1 MCYNVCVD
9 FSGRAAGAKK
19 SMAYKDFVNDRKKG
33 LLKDVLLFYGAED
46 FLMNWAVD
54 SITDEYVDE
63 GSRDIDLIHLDGE
76 HVSAADIMAQA
87 RAYSMFSERR
97 VVIVRNYL
105 PLFRKAADPN
115 ADELLSFAVAPQDSS
130 VVIFVVESR
139 YSPDLSA
146 YGKKLAKACGAYEF
160 ARLERADLK
169 SFITKRVHGAGKMI
183 ARRELEHMIDVS
195 GYYNKGS
202 VYYLAQL
209 EKDIDKIVKA
219 CEGDSIS
226 AGLIEE
232 ILIGD
237 SDRFVF
243 GLVDALMSGDRGKA
257 LAIAEAIIRE
267 EDGAMAVL
275 ALLTKQFEIMYDAVE
290 LNEKGYSISQM
301 AKKTGVNEFRF
312 KRAFNAAGR
321 YSKRRLGRILTELY
335 NTDRDIK
342 RGNIDKD
349 VALELIAISACP

>member
-1 MCYNVCVD
+1 
-9 FSGRAAGAKK
+9 
-19 SMAYKDFVNDRKKG
+19 MAYKDFVNDKNKG

-54 SITDEYVDE
+54 SIVNEYVDD
-63 GSRDIDLIHLDGE
+63 SARDIDLVHLEGDQ
-76 HVSAADIMAQA
+76 VTAADIMAQA

-97 VVIVRNYL
+97 VIVVRNYL
-105 PLFRKAADPN
+105 PLYRKASDPDAD
-115 ADELLSFAVAPQDSS
+115 ALLDFASGPQDSS
-130 VVIFVVESR
+130 VVMFVVESR
-139 YSPDLSA
+139 YSSDLTS

-169 SFITKRVHGAGKMI
+169 AFITKRVHNGGRMI
-183 ARRELEHMIDVS
+183 ARRELEHMIDVT
-195 GYYNKGS
+195 GYYNKDS
-202 VYYLAQL
+202 RYDLAQL
-209 EKDIDKIVKA
+209 EKDIDKIVRA
-219 CEGDSIS
+219 CSSDSVS
-226 AGLIEE
+226 AQLIEE

-243 GLVDALMSGDRGKA
+243 GLVDALVSGDRGKA
-257 LAIAEAIIRE
+257 LEIAEAIIKE
-267 EDGAMAVL
+267 EDGSMAVL

-290 LNEKGYSISQM
+290 LNEMGYSISRM

-321 YSKRRLGRILTELY
+321 YSKRRIGKILTELY

>member
-1 MCYNVCVD
+1 
-9 FSGRAAGAKK
+9 
-19 SMAYKDFVNDRKKG
+19 MAYKDFVNDKNKG

-54 SITDEYVDE
+54 SIVNEYVDD
-63 GSRDIDLIHLDGE
+63 SARDIDLVHLEGDQ
-76 HVSAADIMAQA
+76 VTAADIMAQA

-97 VVIVRNYL
+97 VIVVRNYL
-105 PLFRKAADPN
+105 PL
-115 ADELLSFAVAPQDSS
+115 LTS
-130 VVIFVVESR
+130 
-139 YSPDLSA
+139 

-169 SFITKRVHGAGKMI
+169 AFITKRVHNGGRMI
-183 ARRELEHMIDVS
+183 ARRELEHMIDVT
-195 GYYNKGS
+195 GYYNKDS
-202 VYYLAQL
+202 RYDLAQL
-209 EKDIDKIVKA
+209 EKDIDKIVRA
-219 CEGDSIS
+219 CSSDSVS
-226 AGLIEE
+226 AQLIEE

-243 GLVDALMSGDRGKA
+243 GLVDALVSGDRGKA
-257 LAIAEAIIRE
+257 LEIAEAIIKE
-267 EDGAMAVL
+267 EDGSMAVL

-290 LNEKGYSISQM
+290 LNEMGYSISRM

-321 YSKRRLGRILTELY
+321 YSKRRIGKILTELY

>member
-1 MCYNVCVD
+1 
-9 FSGRAAGAKK
+9 
-19 SMAYKDFVNDRKKG
+19 MAYKDFVNDKNKG

-46 FLMNWAVD
+46 FLMSWAVD
-54 SITDEYVDE
+54 SIVNEYVDE
-63 GSRDIDLIHLDGE
+63 SARDIDLVHLEGDQ
-76 HVSAADIMAQA
+76 VTAADIMAQA

-97 VVIVRNYL
+97 VIVVRNYL
-105 PLFRKAADPN
+105 PLYRKSSDPDAD
-115 ADELLSFAVAPQDSS
+115 ALLEFASMPQDSA
-130 VVIFVVESR
+130 VVMFVVESR
-139 YSPDLSA
+139 FSPDLTS

-169 SFITKRVHGAGKMI
+169 AFITKRVHNGGRMI
-183 ARRELEHMIDVS
+183 ARRELEHMIDVT
-195 GYYNKGS
+195 GYYNKDS
-202 VYYLAQL
+202 RYDLAQL
-209 EKDIDKIVKA
+209 EKDIDKIVRA
-219 CEGDSIS
+219 CSSDSVS
-226 AGLIEE
+226 AQLIEE

-243 GLVDALMSGDRGKA
+243 GLVDALVSGDRGKA
-257 LAIAEAIIRE
+257 LEIAEAIIRD
-267 EDGAMAVL
+267 EDGSMAVL

-290 LNEKGYSISQM
+290 LNEMGYSISRM

-321 YSKRRLGRILTELY
+321 YSKRRIGRILTELY

>member
-1 MCYNVCVD
+1 
-9 FSGRAAGAKK
+9 
-19 SMAYKDFVNDRKKG
+19 MAYKDFVNDKNKG

-54 SITDEYVDE
+54 SMVNEYVDE
-63 GSRDIDLIHLDGE
+63 SARDIDLVHLEGDQ
-76 HVSAADIMAQA
+76 VTAADIMAQA

-97 VVIVRNYL
+97 VIVVRNYL
-105 PLFRKAADPN
+105 PLYRKASDPDAD
-115 ADELLSFAVAPQDSS
+115 ALLDFASGPQDSS
-130 VVIFVVESR
+130 VVMFVVESR
-139 YSPDLSA
+139 YSSDLTS

-169 SFITKRVHGAGKMI
+169 AFITKRVHNGGRMI
-183 ARRELEHMIDVS
+183 ARRELEHMIDVT
-195 GYYNKGS
+195 GYYNKDS
-202 VYYLAQL
+202 RYDLAQL
-209 EKDIDKIVKA
+209 EKDIDKIVRA
-219 CEGDSIS
+219 CSSDSVS
-226 AGLIEE
+226 AQLIEE

-243 GLVDALMSGDRGKA
+243 GLVDALVSGDRGKA
-257 LAIAEAIIRE
+257 LEIAEAIIKE
-267 EDGAMAVL
+267 EDGSMAVL

-290 LNEKGYSISQM
+290 LNEMGYSISRM

-321 YSKRRLGRILTELY
+321 YSKRRIGKILTELY

>member
-1 MCYNVCVD
+1 
-9 FSGRAAGAKK
+9 
-19 SMAYKDFVNDRKKG
+19 MAYKDFVNDKNKG
-33 LLKDVLLFYGAED
+33 ILKDVLLFYGAED

-54 SITDEYVDE
+54 SIVDAYVDE
-63 GSRDIDLIHLDGE
+63 ESRDIDLIHLEGE
-76 HVSAADIMAQA
+76 QVTAAEIMANA

-97 VVIVRNYL
+97 VVVVRNFL
-105 PLFRKAADPN
+105 PLFRKAADPG
-115 ADELLSFAVAPQDSS
+115 ADELLSFASERQDSS

-139 YSPDLSA
+139 YSSDFSA
-146 YGKKLAKACGAYEF
+146 YGRKLAKACGAYEF
-160 ARLERADLK
+160 TRLERAELK
-169 SFITKRVHGAGKMI
+169 SFITKRVHKAGKMI
-183 ARRELEHMIDVS
+183 ARRELEHMIDVT
-195 GYYNKGS
+195 GYFNKGS
-202 VYYLAQL
+202 VYDLSQL

-219 CEGDSIS
+219 CQGDSID
-226 AGLIEE
+226 ANLIEE

-243 GLVDALMSGDRGKA
+243 GLVDALVAGDRGKA
-257 LAIAEAIIRE
+257 LAIAEAIIRD
-267 EDGAMAVL
+267 EDGSMAVL
-275 ALLTKQFEIMYDAVE
+275 ALLTKQFEIMYDSIE

-321 YSKRRLGRILTELY
+321 YSKRRIGRILTELY

-342 RGNIDKD
+342 SGNIDKD

>member
-1 MCYNVCVD
+1 
-9 FSGRAAGAKK
+9 
-19 SMAYKDFVNDRKKG
+19 MAYKDFVNDKNKG

-46 FLMNWAVD
+46 FLMQWAVH
-54 SITDEYVDE
+54 SIVNEYVDD
-63 GSRDIDLIHLDGE
+63 SARDIDLVHLEGDQ
-76 HVSAADIMAQA
+76 VTAADIMAQA

-97 VVIVRNYL
+97 VIVVRNYL
-105 PLFRKAADPN
+105 PLYRKASDPDAD
-115 ADELLSFAVAPQDSS
+115 ALLDFASGPQDSS
-130 VVIFVVESR
+130 VVMFVVESR
-139 YSPDLSA
+139 YSSDLTS

-169 SFITKRVHGAGKMI
+169 AFITKRVHNGGRMI
-183 ARRELEHMIDVS
+183 ARRELEHMIDVT
-195 GYYNKGS
+195 GYYNKDS
-202 VYYLAQL
+202 RYDLAQL
-209 EKDIDKIVKA
+209 EKDIDKIVRA
-219 CEGDSIS
+219 CSSDSVS
-226 AGLIEE
+226 AQLIEE

-243 GLVDALMSGDRGKA
+243 GLVDALVSGDRGKA
-257 LAIAEAIIRE
+257 LEIAEAIIKE
-267 EDGAMAVL
+267 EDGSMAVL

-290 LNEKGYSISQM
+290 LNEMGYSISRM

-321 YSKRRLGRILTELY
+321 YSKRRIGKILTELY

>member
-1 MCYNVCVD
+1 
-9 FSGRAAGAKK
+9 
-19 SMAYKDFVNDRKKG
+19 MAYKDFVNDKNKG

-54 SITDEYVDE
+54 SMVNEYIDE
-63 GSRDIDLIHLDGE
+63 SARDIDLVHLEGDQ
-76 HVSAADIMAQA
+76 VTAADIMAQA

-97 VVIVRNYL
+97 VIVVRNYL
-105 PLFRKAADPN
+105 PLYRKASDPDAD
-115 ADELLSFAVAPQDSS
+115 ALLDFASGPQDSS
-130 VVIFVVESR
+130 VVMFVVESR
-139 YSPDLSA
+139 YSSDLTS

-169 SFITKRVHGAGKMI
+169 AFITKRVHNGGRMI
-183 ARRELEHMIDVS
+183 ARRELEHMIDVT
-195 GYYNKGS
+195 GYYNKDS
-202 VYYLAQL
+202 RYDLAQL
-209 EKDIDKIVKA
+209 EKDIDKIVRA
-219 CEGDSIS
+219 CSSDSVS
-226 AGLIEE
+226 AQLIEE

-243 GLVDALMSGDRGKA
+243 GLVDALVSGDRGKA
-257 LAIAEAIIRE
+257 LEIAEAIIKE
-267 EDGAMAVL
+267 EDGSMAVL

-290 LNEKGYSISQM
+290 LNEMGYSISRM

-321 YSKRRLGRILTELY
+321 YSKRRIGKILTELY

>member
-1 MCYNVCVD
+1 
-9 FSGRAAGAKK
+9 
-19 SMAYKDFVNDRKKG
+19 
-33 LLKDVLLFYGAED
+33 
-46 FLMNWAVD
+46 MNWAVD
-54 SITDEYVDE
+54 SMVNEYVDE
-63 GSRDIDLIHLDGE
+63 SARDIDLVHLEGDQ
-76 HVSAADIMAQA
+76 VTAADIMAQA

-97 VVIVRNYL
+97 VIVVRNYL
-105 PLFRKAADPN
+105 PLYRKASDPDAD
-115 ADELLSFAVAPQDSS
+115 ALLDFASGPQDSS
-130 VVIFVVESR
+130 VVMFVVESR
-139 YSPDLSA
+139 YSSDLTS

-169 SFITKRVHGAGKMI
+169 AFITKRVHNGGRMI
-183 ARRELEHMIDVS
+183 ARRELEHMIDVT
-195 GYYNKGS
+195 GYYNKDS
-202 VYYLAQL
+202 RYDLAQL
-209 EKDIDKIVKA
+209 EKDIDKIVRA
-219 CEGDSIS
+219 CSSDSVS
-226 AGLIEE
+226 AQLIEE

-243 GLVDALMSGDRGKA
+243 GLVDALVSGDRGKA
-257 LAIAEAIIRE
+257 LEIAEAIIKE
-267 EDGAMAVL
+267 EDGSMAVL

-290 LNEKGYSISQM
+290 LNEMGYSISRM

-321 YSKRRLGRILTELY
+321 YSKRRIGKILTELY